1 MRTTTT
7 ATRTNNSMLFT
18 TDYTTGRQANEIGAV
33 RQHLAEALVGKA
45 VDLLHGRA
53 VAHGIVSG
61 VLLFAGNPKLLVNG
75 RMYDMNQ
82 VLTATP
88 A

>member
-1 MRTTTT
+1 MTTTKET
-7 ATRTNNSMLFT
+7 HEMFFT
-18 TDYTTGRQANEIGAV
+18 SNYAESQPSRLGDV
-33 RQHLAEALVGKA
+33 RQHLAEAMVGKA
-45 VDLLHGRA
+45 VDLLSGRA

-75 RMYDMNQ
+75 RMYDLNQ

>member
-1 MRTTTT
+1 MRTTKE
-7 ATRTNNSMLFT
+7 NHQMLFT
-18 TDYTTGRQANEIGAV
+18 SNCISATHNAEISFV
-33 RQHLAEALVGKA
+33 RQHLAEAMIGKT

-61 VLLFAGNPKLLVNG
+61 VMLLAGNPKLLVNG
-75 RMYDMNQ
+75 RAYDLNQ
-82 VLTATP
+82 VLTASP